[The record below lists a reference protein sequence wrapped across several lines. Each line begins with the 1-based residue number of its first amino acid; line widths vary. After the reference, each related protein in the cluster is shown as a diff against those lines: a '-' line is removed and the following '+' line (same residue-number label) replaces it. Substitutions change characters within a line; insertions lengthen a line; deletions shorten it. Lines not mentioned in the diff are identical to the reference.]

1 MIFGFLVYLLD
12 VPPWSLISST
22 LFAGQVCCVWPW
34 LNSRPS
40 VGSQIGLFFFKS
52 TIPYVTA
59 NFSVHYMYE
68 GSSVQDEFRYSVFI
82 ACRVN

>member
-1 MIFGFLVYLLD
+1 M
-12 VPPWSLISST
+12 
-22 LFAGQVCCVWPW
+22 WPW

-40 VGSQIGLFFFKS
+40 VGSQIGLLLFFLKKKS
-52 TIPYVTA
+52 TIPCVTA

-82 ACRVN
+82 ACHVN